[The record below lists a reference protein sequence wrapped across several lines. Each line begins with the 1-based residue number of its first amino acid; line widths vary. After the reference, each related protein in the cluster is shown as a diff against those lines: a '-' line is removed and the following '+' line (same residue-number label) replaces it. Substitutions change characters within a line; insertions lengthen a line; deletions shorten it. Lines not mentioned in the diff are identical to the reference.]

1 MNKTINPTPTCSKIL
16 RTKKRNIT
24 KDFQRILEIMNMDKK
39 MFSKGWKFNM
49 FNATQE

>member
-1 MNKTINPTPTCSKIL
+1 MLGDAENKE
-16 RTKKRNIT
+16 KKYNERLPENIR
-24 KDFQRILEIMNMDKK
+24 DNEYGQK